1 MIQSYR
7 WYQCAAIYAGI
18 AVLLLLILA
27 PFLEAAKVS
36 LSPMEHLLSA
46 PYRLI
51 PPEASVA
58 AYRDMWGSVPLL
70 GRYILNSLIIS
81 TACTLITLALSVPAA
96 YALARMRFAGRNT
109 MLSTLLAVNMFSG
122 AVLLI
127 PLYRLLRQ
135 AHLLDSFAAMIV
147 PGAAFLVPTGVWL
160 LLPYMRA
167 IPRELEEAAAVDG
180 ASRLLILW
188 RIVLPLAGPGL
199 VVVAATSFIGAY
211 AQQFLIALTFNSR
224 QDIMPISVGLFQFF
238 GRNEVL
244 WNQLMAASLVSI
256 LPVIALFAIL
266 QRRIVS
272 GLTAGAL
279 KG

>member
-7 WYQCAAIYAGI
+7 WYEKLFVYIGI
-18 AVLLLLILA
+18 VVLMLFVLA
-27 PFLEAAKVS
+27 PFIEAAKVS
-36 LSPMEHLLSA
+36 VSPMDHLLSA

-51 PPEASVA
+51 PDGVTFA
-58 AYRDMWGSVPLL
+58 AYVDMWQSVPGL
-70 GRYILNSLIIS
+70 GRYIGNSLFIS
-81 TACTLITLALSVPAA
+81 TACTLITLLLAVPAA
-96 YALARMRFAGRNT
+96 YALARLRFFGRGT
-109 MLSTLLAVNMFSG
+109 LLSGVLAVNMFSG

-127 PLYRLLRQ
+127 PLYRMLRQ
-135 AHLLDSFAAMIV
+135 TGLLDSFAAMII
-147 PGAAFLVPTGVWL
+147 PGAAFLLPTGIWL
-160 LLPYMRA
+160 LLPYMRS

-180 ASRLLILW
+180 ATRITILL
-188 RIVLPLAGPGL
+188 RIILPLVGPGL

-224 QDIMPISVGLFQFF
+224 DAIMPISIGLFQFF

-256 LPVIALFAIL
+256 VPVVALFAVL

-272 GLTAGAL
+272 GLTAGAV